1 MVCRITVFD
10 VVIVGAGPV
19 GLYLGALLLQE
30 GFSVRILEQR
40 TEPGV
45 HSRAIGIHPPSL
57 AALELAGV
65 ASAMVAEGVR
75 VPCGM
80 ALSGG
85 REVAR
90 LSFDQAGTP
99 WPFVLTLPQ
108 VRTEAILEARVR
120 ELDPDA
126 LVRNFYVDSL
136 HDGGTHLTLSC
147 PGKPGER
154 TDSVAGRLVVGADG
168 ARSTLRR
175 LLRISTS
182 GREYP
187 DTYVMGDFP
196 DTGTDGSTAV
206 LYLEPGGIVESFPL
220 PGGLRRWVVHTDA
233 LRTGATAH
241 DLAELVKART
251 GVEVPAE
258 ANSMLS
264 VFEVRFRIARRMVQG
279 RAALVGDAAHEI
291 SPIGG
296 QGMNLGWLDAQALA
310 PVLVAA
316 LRGEATGRRLHN
328 FERRRMAAARS
339 ASRQAWLN
347 MALGRP
353 LPASFLRLRH
363 AGVRAV
369 FRLPTVRDW
378 VARRFTMAHFR

>member
-1 MVCRITVFD
+1 MPRTTVFD

-30 GFSVRILEQR
+30 GVSVRILEQR

-75 VPCGM
+75 VPRGV

-85 REVAR
+85 REVAQ
-90 LSFDQAGTP
+90 LSFDQAGTQ

-120 ELDPDA
+120 ELDQEA
-126 LVRNFYVDSL
+126 LVRDFCVDSL
-136 HDGGTHLTLSC
+136 HDGGTSLTLS
-147 PGKPGER
+147 GRRNTGDQQE
-154 TDSVAGRLVVGADG
+154 SVAGRLVVGADG
-168 ARSTLRR
+168 ARSALRR

-182 GREYP
+182 GRDYP

-196 DTGTDGSTAV
+196 DTGTDGSTAM

-233 LRTGATAH
+233 LLSGPTAPG
-241 DLAELVKART
+241 LAELVKART
-251 GVEVPAE
+251 GVEVQAE

-264 VFEVRFRIARRMVQG
+264 AFDVRFRIARRMVQG

-310 PVLVAA
+310 PVMVAA
-316 LRGEATGRRLHN
+316 LRGEATGPRLQS

-353 LPASFLRLRH
+353 LPASFLRFRH
-363 AGVRAV
+363 AGIRAV
-369 FRLPTVRDW
+369 FRLQGVQDL